1 MRKLSYANVMA
12 SVAVFVSLGGGAYAA
27 ATIDSGDVRNNSLT
41 GQDVRNGS
49 LTEKDVQGTRWLLV
63 DEQGKI
69 VEQSGGFEV
78 ISTPGTNGQPE
89 SNPNVYIDAGR
100 SLKGSG
106 LSATIA
112 IQNQVD
118 TSGDGTAD
126 PNFGGDASVGR
137 CATPAIK
144 CVPTGTEEADTLV
157 VRAQVPGAVGGGLTG
172 GGTDPVPARAYVL
185 VTP

>member
-1 MRKLSYANVMA
+1 MRKLTYANVMA
-12 SVAVFVSLGGGAYAA
+12 SIAVFVALGGGAYAA
-27 ATIDSGDVRNNSLT
+27 ATIDSRDVRNNSLT
-41 GQDVRNGS
+41 GKDVKNES
-49 LTEKDVQGTRWLLV
+49 LTEKDVRGTRWLLV
-63 DEQGKI
+63 DEQGRI

-89 SNPNVYIDAGR
+89 SNPNFYIDAGE
-100 SLKGSG
+100 SLKRSG

-118 TSGDGTAD
+118 TSEDGTPD
-126 PNFGGDASVGR
+126 PNFGGAVSVGR

-144 CVPTGTEEADTLV
+144 CVPVGTEEADTLV
-157 VRAQVPGAVGGGLTG
+157 VRAQVPGAAGGITG
-172 GGTDPVPARAYVL
+172 GGTDPVPARAYVQ